1 MQPRRGVAAGATPAP
16 QTPLARALR
25 VPSNSFWPLG
35 PRPVGPEE
43 GELAP
48 GGHGAAF
55 TGPALIHGFI
65 SGLRS
70 FALEVSKCTSR
81 QQGVTA
87 E

>member
-1 MQPRRGVAAGATPAP
+1 MQPPWGVGDGATPAP
-16 QTPLARALR
+16 QTPLAWALR
-25 VPSNSFWPLG
+25 VPSSSSWPLG
-35 PRPVGPEE
+35 PWPVRPEE

-48 GGHGAAF
+48 GGPGSAF
-55 TGPALIHGFI
+55 TEPALIHGFI

-81 QQGVTA
+81 RGLAA